1 MNNRRKFLAA
11 GGALAALTALPKAK
25 ADAPKAYS
33 IYLHGMVWNRQLA
46 APMNDWLI
54 RLDAK
59 ADIPIGNAPPPAVP
73 GFVTL
78 GDDFHDPVGSHAEI
92 QTATLHGDQLTLTGA
107 ITESK
112 NAALVGQS
120 VRIQG
125 KVAGTSVQGLTVAI
139 GDSVFSGA
147 GLLVVI
153 AIIAILIAS
162 NSPGAPAT
170 QLPQAAPPARG

>member
-11 GGALAALTALPKAK
+11 GGALAAISALPKAM
-25 ADAPKAYS
+25 ADQPRAYS

-73 GFVTL
+73 GFATL
-78 GDDFHDPVGSHAEI
+78 GDDFHDPVGTHVQI
-92 QTATLHGDQLTLTGA
+92 QAATVHGNQLTLTDA

-112 NAALVGQS
+112 NPALAGQA
-120 VRIQG
+120 VKIEG
-125 KVAGTSVQGLTVAI
+125 KVVGTSAEGRSVTI
-139 GDSVFSGA
+139 GGSVFSGA
-147 GLLVVI
+147 G
-153 AIIAILIAS
+153 
-162 NSPGAPAT
+162 
-170 QLPQAAPPARG
+170 